1 MAGQTALNDLIEAL
15 AGAVIEA
22 QDRIEQHQMANLGDY
37 FDEFHRPKSV
47 IIRLPSQHPQAGE
60 DDEDY
65 YRAPLLPL
73 VSTNVL
79 RIKDVE
85 ISFDAQLGDM
95 GGLQSS
101 EGFYAPPPPPS
112 ATDPAAAQGA
122 WRSKRSAA
130 KSSVR
135 VDTSASAKS
144 QRHSAVHVVLRV
156 EGTEPTDGAARLM
169 NHLAQTQG
177 VFKTVMADKPAAA
190 GTDDL
195 TNPPT

>member
-1 MAGQTALNDLIEAL
+1 MAGPTALNDLIEAL

-47 IIRLPSQHPQAGE
+47 IIRLPSQHPQAAEG
-60 DDEDY
+60 DEDY

-85 ISFDAQLGDM
+85 ISFDAQLGDL
-95 GGLQSS
+95 GGLQSAD
-101 EGFYAPPPPPS
+101 GFFAPESPGPR
-112 ATDPAAAQGA
+112 GA
-122 WRSKRSAA
+122 WQAKRTATR
-130 KSSVR
+130 SSVR
-135 VDTSASAKS
+135 VDTSASARS
-144 QRHSAVHVVLRV
+144 QRQSAVHVVLRV
-156 EGTEPTDGAARLM
+156 EGTEPTDGAARLL

-177 VFKTVMADKPAAA
+177 VFKTVMADKPDVA
-190 GTDDL
+190 GTHDV
-195 TNPPT
+195 TNPTN

>member
-101 EGFYAPPPPPS
+101 EGFFAPPP
-112 ATDPAAAQGA
+112 DPAAPQGA
-122 WRSKRSAA
+122 WQAKRTAA

-144 QRHSAVHVVLRV
+144 QRQSAVHVVLRV

-177 VFKTVMADKPAAA
+177 VFKTVMADRPAAA
-190 GTDDL
+190 GTDDV